1 MNIQKM
7 RDLFTAAPFEPFEI
21 VLPNRTKIPVDHPD
35 FIAFSRDYR
44 TLHFYPLRG
53 GAWHIDIKLIPRI
66 NVPARNSSSKPKK
79 RK

>member
-1 MNIQKM
+1 MNVNEI
-7 RDLFTAAPFEPFEI
+7 RELFSAAPFQPFEI
-21 VLPNRTKIPVDHPD
+21 VLPNGTAIAVDHPD

-66 NVPARNSSSKPKK
+66 NVLPQNSSTRPKK
-79 RK
+79 KK